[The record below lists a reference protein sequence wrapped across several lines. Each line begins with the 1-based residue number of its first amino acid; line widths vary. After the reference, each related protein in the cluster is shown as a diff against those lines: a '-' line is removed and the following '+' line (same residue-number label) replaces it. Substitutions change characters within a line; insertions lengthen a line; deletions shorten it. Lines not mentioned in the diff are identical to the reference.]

1 MKYLFVVFILLSL
14 TRISFSQQK
23 FNPSLKKKLD
33 SVFVLDQKYREAITY
48 LSDPAKKDSVA
59 KSLSMTVGEAFMHC
73 WYLQNHLDSLNILFI
88 EDIIQKYGYPGK
100 TMVGE
105 PTNESAWNIIQHSQK
120 IHQYMPLM
128 KKVADKNEL
137 PFHLYAMMLD
147 RDLMNQGKEQIYGSQ
162 ISCRVIKSGKN
173 ECFVWPIQD
182 STSVNKRRKKAG
194 FDLTV
199 EQNAKR
205 LGIDYRIVKLS
216 EIKGIKE

>member
-1 MKYLFVVFILLSL
+1 MVLSL
-14 TRISFSQQK
+14 TKISIGQQK

-73 WYLQNHLDSLNILFI
+73 WHLQNHLDSLNILFI

-105 PTNESAWNIIQHSQK
+105 PTNESAWNIIQHSTK
-120 IHQYMPLM
+120 IVDYLPLI
-128 KKVADKNEL
+128 KNAAEHKEL
-137 PFHLYAMMLD
+137 PFHLYAMMFD
-147 RDLMNQGKEQIYGSQ
+147 RDLSNKNKEQVYGTQ
-162 ISCRVIKSGKN
+162 AACRVLVNNKN
-173 ECFVWPIQD
+173 ECFIWPIKEAEM
-182 STSVNKRRKKAG
+182 VNECRKKAG

-205 LGIDYRIVKLS
+205 LGIDYRVVKLS
-216 EIKGIKE
+216 EIKGIKP